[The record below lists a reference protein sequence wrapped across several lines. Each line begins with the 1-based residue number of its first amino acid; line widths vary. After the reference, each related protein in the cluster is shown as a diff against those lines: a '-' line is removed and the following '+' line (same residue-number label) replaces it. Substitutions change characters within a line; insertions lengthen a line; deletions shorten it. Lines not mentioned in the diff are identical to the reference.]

1 MKHKG
6 KLIREINHFGL
17 SNLPLLHF
25 AAANKKEKIVIALV
39 KVHWLFYLWLLEF
52 QLFNTWKFNLEVF
65 DLQLFNLQ
73 LFQLQMLKL

>member
-39 KVHWLFYLWLLEF
+39 KVH
-52 QLFNTWKFNLEVF
+52 
-65 DLQLFNLQ
+65 
-73 LFQLQMLKL
+73 